1 MNDPFIRLD
10 EVDSTNRYLKDLPDA
25 PLGTAVLAARQ
36 TAGYGQRG
44 RVWASPPG
52 AGMYLSILT
61 PLPAPPT
68 LLPLAAGLAAR
79 DAVARFTPEAGLKW
93 VNDVVARGRKL
104 GGVLV
109 EAARGR
115 AVVGIGL
122 NVMTPDVEGAIG
134 LDALS
139 AAPPTPEA
147 LAEHVIAALD
157 ARLAAWTAHGPEGLR
172 ADWRAAC
179 VIMGREVVVEDVRG
193 VAEDVGPHGELLVRT
208 AAGLRA
214 VVSGTLRMADG
225 TYCGAGMIR

>member
-1 MNDPFIRLD
+1 MTLIRLD
-10 EVDSTNRYLKDLPDA
+10 EVDSTNRYLKELPDA

-44 RVWASPPG
+44 RTWTSPAG

-61 PLPAPPT
+61 PLPAPLT

-79 DAVARFTPEAGLKW
+79 DAVSRWTDEAGLKW

-109 EAARGR
+109 EAAKGR

-122 NVMTPDVEGAIG
+122 NIMTPDVEGAIG
-134 LDALS
+134 LDALTES
-139 AAPPTPEA
+139 PPSPDK
-147 LAEHVIAALD
+147 LAEAVIAALD
-157 ARLAAWTAHGPEGLR
+157 ARLTAWASHGPNGLR

-179 VIMGREVVVEDVRG
+179 VVMGREVLVEELSG
-193 VAEDVGPHGELLVRT
+193 VAEDIGPGGELLLRT
-208 AAGLRA
+208 PTGLRTI
-214 VVSGTLRMADG
+214 VSGTLRMADG
-225 TYCGAGMIR
+225 AYC